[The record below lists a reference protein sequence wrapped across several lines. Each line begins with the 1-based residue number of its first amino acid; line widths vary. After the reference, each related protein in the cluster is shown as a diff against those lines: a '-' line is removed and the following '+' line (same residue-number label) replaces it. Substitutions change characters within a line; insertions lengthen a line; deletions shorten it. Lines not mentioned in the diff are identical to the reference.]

1 MITPPEDWQEQA
13 KCRDRKY
20 DPELWFS
27 DAPDKSRIATEDREY
42 AKAICNGC
50 PVRQQCLDL
59 AMAHESGSHWH
70 RFGIY
75 GGLTP
80 NERAALHR
88 KGTAA

>member
-1 MITPPEDWQEQA
+1 MITPQEDWPDQA
-13 KCRDRKY
+13 KCRDSKY

-27 DAPDKSRIATEDREY
+27 EVPGKSRIATEHREY
-42 AKAICNGC
+42 AKAICGLC

-80 NERAALHR
+80 AERARLHGR
-88 KGTAA
+88 GAA